1 MLKLVLK
8 FKKLKINN
16 IEYSYSLDKNLDTV
30 KLWTKDNKFI
40 TKEGFK
46 IGTKWKEIPKE
57 LQDSTYK
64 LPGFG
69 YYVELKSGWNLGFC
83 IGNTCTDNYPFN
95 KSEVIWIEKQMN
107 KRVKEHNS
115 LFKNLKK
122 RLLTAVLAKFGR
134 VVINGR
140 NFLYIWLSPKWKGS
154 GQYKPKLRKAG
165 GTLNQIFNKTFMATR
180 HF

>member
-1 MLKLVLK
+1 MHRILTLSILLILFLGCNAGKN
-8 FKKLKINN
+8 KKSTRLNIKSEKIFDAQTGLEIQKMKINN

-115 LFKNLKK
+115 LFKN
-122 RLLTAVLAKFGR
+122 
-134 VVINGR
+134 
-140 NFLYIWLSPKWKGS
+140 
-154 GQYKPKLRKAG
+154 
-165 GTLNQIFNKTFMATR
+165 
-180 HF
+180 